1 MERHEISVQVP
12 DREPRIE
19 SWAEA
24 VEEARYRA
32 LAWAE
37 ANGLELT
44 DLARF
49 ARTAGHD
56 SGPAVGVS
64 WTVTLGKGQLAHPPG
79 ETFPPKGDSWVW
91 SGRIGFWWALW
102 DQMRLARRREARLK
116 ARRASGD
123 EDGRVVPGPWRGPDA
138 LRGPARH
145 NTGKV
150 HAAMG
155 VGVEGCTCPI
165 GGPFIDICPVHFDD
179 RAR

>member
-44 DLARF
+44 DLSRF

-64 WTVTLGKGQLAHPPG
+64 WTVTLGKGQLAHPPA
-79 ETFPPKGDSWVW
+79 ETFPPEGDSWVW

-102 DQMRLARRREARLK
+102 DNIRQARRRSERLT
-116 ARRASGD
+116 ARRSGD
-123 EDGRVVPGPWRGPDA
+123 DGKVVPGPWRGPDA

-155 VGVEGCTCPI
+155 VGVEGCTCHI
-165 GGPFIDICPVHFDD
+165 GGPFRDICPVHFDD
-179 RAR
+179 RAH